1 VQSGNA
7 PLLFGCFNRFRLCLG
22 LEQQVKQYPNNG
34 GGCDGGKF
42 QPEINSPAPFSQ
54 NVLKDL
60 KNIFFILLNF
70 IFQKF
75 HFSNLFMRNKQPFF
89 YFLERPKKSRKGGM
103 HTPRSPLCILPARN
117 RFIAGCV
124 FEMFFLL
131 LFSELLPCKRI
142 YNIV

>member
-89 YFLERPKKSRKGGM
+89 TFWSAQKKAAKGGCI
-103 HTPRSPLCILPARN
+103 PRALPFAFSPHATGL
-117 RFIAGCV
+117 
-124 FEMFFLL
+124 
-131 LFSELLPCKRI
+131 
-142 YNIV
+142 